1 MVRQSRA
8 ICASREASSSAA
20 ADEGEEGEEEEEEVV
35 VVGGEERDA
44 SDRAQASKAGRGG
57 GKGPGRRCRGRTPCV
72 ESSVQRGRPCPIRV
86 FCWD

>member
-44 SDRAQASKAGRGG
+44 SDRAQASKAGREGSG
-57 GKGPGRRCRGRTPCV
+57 T
-72 ESSVQRGRPCPIRV
+72 
-86 FCWD
+86 